1 MLAAQ
6 TAALWR
12 CDISASAIAERFE
25 YVREQ
30 DNPFLALFPHRYD
43 YIYAPFPETGC
54 KPNWHTE
61 SRHPLSDRI
70 IQQGGYLYGVR
81 FGSTTSYALLDI
93 DITSPYHP
101 QRDSFA
107 VSRIMVALEPLGLVR
122 SVICTSS
129 NSGGLHLYFP
139 FTQALPSW
147 KLARVMAHMLQQA
160 GFKLYPGQLEL
171 FPNPKSYNRA
181 GKPTLYH
188 AHRLPLQIGSYL
200 LNADL
205 QPIWSSSDTFVRQW
219 HSARQANTLETKTL
233 TRYLKQTWQGF
244 QPISGGAKKFIQD
257 LNAEIEA
264 GWSSY
269 GQTNRLLGRI
279 AMRAYIF
286 HHILHGGEPLA
297 GPALVNQI
305 VAVAQSLPGYKEWCQ
320 HQHEIAQRAADW
332 ARSVE
337 KSHYFHYG
345 LHYEL
350 HYKDVTTKLGLENT
364 PKPRSDWNQQQF
376 DQTRN
381 KIQNAVLEMQKLD
394 QFPDRATERFN
405 KLTKVYGIGGSS
417 LYRHL
422 DLWHPKEFKVPN
434 AAQNIEE
441 CWKQNL
447 AIESLRSLDDV
458 KVARTQD
465 LENLNIDLNKGLNL
479 EIWSLDGLSLS
490 FNDLNDLSLD
500 LDNLNLDLDSL
511 RSLKSL
517 NRAETLKNLNEIKDS
532 NPDWLVNIC
541 NNLSAKDR
549 TQLDLRYTNCTSLL
563 QLSGCNPKRDKTLAA
578 IPLLQ
583 FSQFQGCNFG
593 HNLNHD
599 FSRYIEQLTAIES
612 PESSELPIELS
623 ILRQCQL
630 GMLRLTGI
638 VRSQFETCFSHL
650 TNLPT
655 SVLSKLHSLLP
666 LSPLTTPTDKALSE
680 NLDQRIQAL
689 IELIHQL
696 PVQSWGNV
704 SPNFALEPRT
714 LSPP

>member
-81 FGSTTSYALLDI
+81 FGSTTTYALLDI
-93 DITSPYHP
+93 DATSPYHP
-101 QRDSFA
+101 RRDSFA
-107 VSRIMVALEPLGLVR
+107 VSRIMAALESLGLVR
-122 SVICTSS
+122 AVICTSS
-129 NSGGLHLYFP
+129 DSGGLHLYFP

-147 KLARVMAHMLQQA
+147 KLARVMAYMLQQA

-188 AHRLPLQIGSYL
+188 AHRLPLQIGSYV

-233 TRYLKQTWQGF
+233 ARYLKQTWQGF

-279 AMRAYIF
+279 AMRTYIF

-297 GPALVNQI
+297 GQALVNQI

-350 HYKDVTTKLGLENT
+350 HYKDVTTKLGLENA

-376 DQTRN
+376 DRTRD
-381 KIQNAVLEMQKLD
+381 KIRNAVLEMQKLD
-394 QFPDRATERFN
+394 QFPNRATERFN
-405 KLTKVYGIGGSS
+405 KLTKIYGIGGSS

-434 AAQNIEE
+434 AAQNLEE
-441 CWKQNL
+441 CLKQNL
-447 AIESLRSLDDV
+447 AIESLRSLDNV
-458 KVARTQD
+458 KIARLQD
-465 LENLNIDLNKGLNL
+465 LKDL
-479 EIWSLDGLSLS
+479 
-490 FNDLNDLSLD
+490 NDLNDLNLKSWGLDDLSLN
-500 LDNLNLDLDSL
+500 LDNLSDDLRSL
-511 RSLKSL
+511 RSLNKTEILKSL
-517 NRAETLKNLNEIKDS
+517 DKIKDL
-532 NPDWLVNIC
+532 NPDWLVDIHID
-541 NNLSAKDR
+541 LSAEHA
-549 TQLDLRYTNCTSLL
+549 TQPDLHYTNCTSLL
-563 QLSGCNPKRDKTLAA
+563 QLSGCNPKQDKTLAA

-583 FSQFQGCNFG
+583 FDQFQGCNLG
-593 HNLNHD
+593 HHLSQV
-599 FSRYIEQLTAIES
+599 FSRALERFSAIES
-612 PESSELPIELS
+612 PESSKSTVGMP
-623 ILRQCQL
+623 ILRQYQPEV
-630 GMLRLTGI
+630 LRLPGIARFLGI
-638 VRSQFETCFSHL
+638 VRSHLKNGLSSLAELPMSTLRQLHRFLQLNSFTL
-650 TNLPT
+650 TNETLPQ
-655 SVLSKLHSLLP
+655 KLG
-666 LSPLTTPTDKALSE
+666 
-680 NLDQRIQAL
+680 QRIRQIIDL
-689 IELIHQL
+689 ICQL
-696 PVQSWGNV
+696 PNQPWGNV
-704 SPNFALEPRT
+704 SPKFILEPQT
-714 LSPP
+714 VTPS